1 MGVMRSVGR
10 WFKALGY
17 LLTGRLDSAREALD
31 TNPHAIKAR
40 FDQIIRDKVGR
51 IQEYKKAVASLVAQ
65 QEKKIAQVKTL
76 TDEVSRLENLKTG
89 AAAKAKQIVEKLKAA
104 GSTTEQIQADED
116 YKKCLAA
123 FNDFSSTLAEKQSRI
138 DELES
143 SIAEYQASIGNHK
156 IQLQQLLR
164 DVDGLRAEAAETVA
178 DVITAKEEK
187 EISDMLTGISEDGT
201 AEELQHM
208 RDLRQKIKAEGRISK
223 ELSGVDTKMQ
233 ENEFLEYAR
242 SSESSTEFDRLI
254 GLSEEADQAAPAPG
268 KEAPARDTK
277 LPE

>member
-1 MGVMRSVGR
+1 MGVMRSIGR

-17 LLTGRLDSAREALD
+17 LMTGRLDSAREALD

-40 FDQIIRDKVGR
+40 FDEIIREKVNR

-65 QEKKIAQVKTL
+65 QEKKMAQVKSL
-76 TDEVSRLENLKTG
+76 TEEVNRLENLKTG
-89 AAAKAKQIVEKLKAA
+89 AAAKAKKIVEQLQAA
-104 GSTTEQIQADED
+104 GQSTEKIQTNED

-138 DELES
+138 EELES
-143 SIAEYQASIGNHK
+143 SVGDYQSSIANHK
-156 IQLQQLLR
+156 VQLQQLLR

-187 EISDMLTGISEDGT
+187 EISDMVSGISEDGT
-201 AEELQHM
+201 AEELREM

-223 ELSGVDTKMQ
+223 ELSGLDTKAQ

-242 SSESSTEFDRLI
+242 SSESSSEFDSLI
-254 GLSEEADQAAPAPG
+254 GLGEAADQAAPAA
-268 KEAPARDTK
+268 EEESPAADLK

>member
-1 MGVMRSVGR
+1 MGVFRSVGR

-40 FDQIIRDKVGR
+40 FDDIIRDKVGR

-65 QEKKIAQVKTL
+65 QEKKMAQVKSL
-76 TDEVSRLENLKTG
+76 TNEVQKLGNLKTG
-89 AAAKAKQIVEKLKAA
+89 AAAKAKQIVAKLKGEGASQEVIHA
-104 GSTTEQIQADED
+104 NED
-116 YKKCLAA
+116 YKKCLTA
-123 FNDFSSTLAEKQSRI
+123 FNDFTSTLAEKQARI
-138 DELES
+138 EELEA
-143 SIAEYQASIGNHK
+143 SIGEYGDSIGNHK

-164 DVDGLRAEAAETVA
+164 DVEGLRDEAAETVA

-187 EISDMLTGISEDGT
+187 EIGDMVSGISEDGS
-201 AEELQHM
+201 AEELQNM

-242 SSESSTEFDRLI
+242 TSESSTEFDDLI
-254 GLSEEADQAAPAPG
+254 GLGEAVDQAAAETVEDEPVQ
-268 KEAPARDTK
+268 DTK